1 LAEGFDNAGEDGA
14 GEKLLSVL
22 QKMDVANI
30 MCVVLHWQHGLAGG
44 ATAELK

>member
-1 LAEGFDNAGEDGA
+1 MAEGFDNAGEDGA
-14 GEKLLSVL
+14 GEKLLSAL

-30 MCVVLHWQHGLAGG
+30 MCVVLHWQHGLTGG